1 MTVTT
6 LSNPSLAPHHKPS
19 DPQKASD
26 RIVAAIL
33 KEIES
38 GAWKAG
44 ERLPPERELMRSY
57 SLGRSAV
64 REAIAQLAAR
74 GVLRVRAG
82 YRPVIEEKGYE
93 TALATF
99 GNLVSHMVA
108 DKSGIENLFGM
119 RVFVEASLVRHA
131 AKHATPKNIK
141 ELRSAL
147 EENRAAIHDPE
158 AFYRTDVAFHRV
170 LYEIPGNPILPVI
183 HKVYVDWL
191 YKHWKRMPRN
201 PDINR
206 MNNSAHAGIVDAI
219 VNRDPDAAEERLRSH
234 LTTAWQFVRST
245 FEFHPTT

>member
-131 AKHATPKNIK
+131 AKHATPKNIRNSVQRWK
-141 ELRSAL
+141 KTAPQFMIPKHSTAPTSLSIAYCTKFQGIRSC
-147 EENRAAIHDPE
+147 
-158 AFYRTDVAFHRV
+158 
-170 LYEIPGNPILPVI
+170 
-183 HKVYVDWL
+183 
-191 YKHWKRMPRN
+191 
-201 PDINR
+201 
-206 MNNSAHAGIVDAI
+206 
-219 VNRDPDAAEERLRSH
+219 
-234 LTTAWQFVRST
+234 Q
-245 FEFHPTT
+245 